1 MRTDPDGGRKKME
14 NTERTAPLSK
24 QSAPFEPSRGGNWSQ
39 GWWRPVVLL
48 AAVLVILVLARTFG
62 LGERVAELRGWIQSL
77 GNWGYGAFVL
87 LYATAVVAALP
98 GAAITLTA
106 GALFGSVAGV
116 ILVSIGSTLGA
127 SLAFFIARY
136 FARDATVRWM
146 SKSERF
152 RQLDLMTE
160 RHGAVIVAV
169 TRLIPLFPFN
179 LLNYGFGLTRVPFGT
194 YVFWSWLCMLP
205 GTVLYVVGADALAKG
220 ISEGGIPWALIA
232 VLVGVAALLV
242 ILTRLARKK
251 LAERDEKHSQEE
263 FNDGGTEGTVDDPRR

>member
-1 MRTDPDGGRKKME
+1 MGPDGDRKIMD
-14 NTERTAPLSK
+14 NADRTPPLSK
-24 QSAPFEPSRGGNWSQ
+24 ESTSLKPSTGGSSSR
-39 GWWRPVVLL
+39 GWWRPVALL
-48 AAVLVILVLARTFG
+48 AAVLVILVLAKTLG

-77 GNWGYGAFVL
+77 GKWGYGAFVL

-98 GAAITLTA
+98 GAAITLAA

-136 FARDATVRWM
+136 FARDATARWM

-232 VLVGVAALLV
+232 VLVGVASLLV
-242 ILTRLARKK
+242 ILTRLARKR
-251 LAERDEKHSQEE
+251 LAEKDEKQSQEKPY
-263 FNDGGTEGTVDDPRR
+263 DGRTKGTVDPRR